1 MRASVGTGELI
12 RSLHTDWKE
21 CWRDLQRQDS
31 WQGLHLVA
39 VVVVYIQGLHL
50 VEDPNRQPSLRSE
63 SQVRSCPAGGHC

>member
-1 MRASVGTGELI
+1 MRASVGTVELI

-39 VVVVYIQGLHL
+39 VVVPVVVYIQSLDL
-50 VEDPNRQPSLRSE
+50 VENLDCQ
-63 SQVRSCPAGGHC
+63 QVRSCPAGSHC